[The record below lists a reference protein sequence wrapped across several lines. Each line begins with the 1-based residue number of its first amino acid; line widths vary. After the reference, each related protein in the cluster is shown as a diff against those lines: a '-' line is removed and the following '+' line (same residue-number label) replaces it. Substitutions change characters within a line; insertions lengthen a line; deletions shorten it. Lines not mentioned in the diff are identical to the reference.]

1 MRCSWILF
9 PRNLFSFLMQLV
21 DNKKK
26 WLRNLGAFDWSYKEY
41 AIAFWNPCA
50 AEYTE
55 CFIHLNI
62 VSELQTLQCKNYLIL
77 LSIFTSHFQE
87 QFNLFSGI
95 CNLHDYSPSFSRW
108 VPQNPGWVDIVR
120 RSNKDSFHR
129 ETESTLKLSVL
140 DKVTP
145 KYCSWFLAV
154 IQRLFSP
161 GRLPFFFAA
170 NQRGANYR
178 NLNP

>member
-41 AIAFWNPCA
+41 AIAFWNPCG

-62 VSELQTLQCKNYLIL
+62 VSELQTLQCKNYLYFYKPFLRAIQSL
-77 LSIFTSHFQE
+77 FQ
-87 QFNLFSGI
+87 I

-108 VPQNPGWVDIVR
+108 VPQNPGWVDLVR

>member
-1 MRCSWILF
+1 MITEFGALSTDRIRNALSAFGSHALPNTLSALYTYILYQSCRRCSAKIIF
-9 PRNLFSFLMQLV
+9 
-21 DNKKK
+21 
-26 WLRNLGAFDWSYKEY
+26 
-41 AIAFWNPCA
+41 
-50 AEYTE
+50 T
-55 CFIHLNI
+55 
-62 VSELQTLQCKNYLIL
+62 
-77 LSIFTSHFQE
+77 FTSHFQE
-87 QFNLFSGI
+87 QFNRFSGI

-140 DKVTP
+140 DKMTP

-161 GRLPFFFAA
+161 GRHPF
-170 NQRGANYR
+170 
-178 NLNP
+178 LNIIGVAKPDSRFRPTCFSL